1 LINNKKG
8 KIMNKKTQS
17 LGEVWALLRYK
28 EKENGLDHLS
38 LTERDIL
45 ESILYSFRDNKELSL
60 NTILKNNNHPRATF
74 FRSLKKLR
82 DTNYLIVSKEDKD
95 KRKSIIYLTKELK
108 A

>member
-1 LINNKKG
+1 
-8 KIMNKKTQS
+8 MNKKTQS
-17 LGEVWALLRYK
+17 LAEVWALLRYK
-28 EKENGLDHLS
+28 EKKNGLDHLS
-38 LTERDIL
+38 LTQRDVL
-45 ESILYSFRDNKELSL
+45 ESILYLLGNKKELSL

-82 DTNYLIVSKEDKD
+82 DNNYLIVSKEDKD

>member
-1 LINNKKG
+1 
-8 KIMNKKTQS
+8 MNKKKQS

-28 EKENGLDHLS
+28 EKENKLDHLS
-38 LTERDIL
+38 LIERDVL
-45 ESILYSFRDNKELSL
+45 EGILYSFGDNKELSL

-82 DTNYLIVSKEDKD
+82 DNNYLIVSKEDKD
-95 KRKSIIYLTKELK
+95 KRKSIIYLNKELK

>member
-1 LINNKKG
+1 
-8 KIMNKKTQS
+8 MNKKTQS
-17 LGEVWALLRYK
+17 LAEVWALLRYK
-28 EKENGLDHLS
+28 EKKNEIDHLS

-95 KRKSIIYLTKELK
+95 KRKSIIYLTKKLK

>member
-1 LINNKKG
+1 
-8 KIMNKKTQS
+8 MNKKTQS

-45 ESILYSFRDNKELSL
+45 ESILYSFGDNKELSL

-82 DTNYLIVSKEDKD
+82 NNNYINVSKEAED
-95 KRKSIIYLTKELK
+95 KRKTIIYLTKELK

>member
-1 LINNKKG
+1 
-8 KIMNKKTQS
+8 MNKKTQS

-28 EKENGLDHLS
+28 EKKNGLAHLS
-38 LTERDIL
+38 FTERDVL
-45 ESILYSFRDNKELSL
+45 ENILYSLGDNKELSL
-60 NTILKNNNHPRATF
+60 STILKNNNHPRATF

>member
-1 LINNKKG
+1 
-8 KIMNKKTQS
+8 MNKKTQS
-17 LGEVWALLRYK
+17 LGQVWALLRYK

-82 DTNYLIVSKEDKD
+82 DNNYLIVSKEDKD
-95 KRKSIIYLTKELK
+95 KRKSIIYLTKEFK

>member
-1 LINNKKG
+1 
-8 KIMNKKTQS
+8 MNKKTQS

-28 EKENGLDHLS
+28 EKKNGLDHLS
-38 LTERDIL
+38 LTERDVL
-45 ESILYSFRDNKELSL
+45 ENILYSLGDNKELSL
-60 NTILKNNNHPRATF
+60 STILKNNNHPRATF

-82 DTNYLIVSKEDKD
+82 DAHYLIISKEDKD

>member
-1 LINNKKG
+1 
-8 KIMNKKTQS
+8 MNKKKQS
-17 LGEVWALLRYK
+17 LGQVWALLRYK

-60 NTILKNNNHPRATF
+60 NTVLKNNNHPRATF

-82 DTNYLIVSKEDKD
+82 DNNYLIVSKEDKD

>member
-1 LINNKKG
+1 
-8 KIMNKKTQS
+8 M
-17 LGEVWALLRYK
+17 
-28 EKENGLDHLS
+28 
-38 LTERDIL
+38 
-45 ESILYSFRDNKELSL
+45 

-95 KRKSIIYLTKELK
+95 KRKSIIYLTNELK

>member
-1 LINNKKG
+1 
-8 KIMNKKTQS
+8 MNKKTQS
-17 LGEVWALLRYK
+17 LGELWALLRYK

-45 ESILYSFRDNKELSL
+45 ESILYSFGNKKKLSL
-60 NTILKNNNHPRATF
+60 NTILKNNNYPRATF

-82 DTNYLIVSKEDKD
+82 DAHYLIVSKEDKD

>member
-1 LINNKKG
+1 
-8 KIMNKKTQS
+8 MNKKTQS

-28 EKENGLDHLS
+28 EKKNGLDHLS

-95 KRKSIIYLTKELK
+95 KRKSIIYLTNELK

>member
-1 LINNKKG
+1 
-8 KIMNKKTQS
+8 MNKKKQS

-82 DTNYLIVSKEDKD
+82 DTNYLIVFKEDKD
-95 KRKSIIYLTKELK
+95 KRKSIIYLTNELK

>member
-1 LINNKKG
+1 
-8 KIMNKKTQS
+8 MNKKTQS

-82 DTNYLIVSKEDKD
+82 DNNYLIVSKEDKD
-95 KRKSIIYLTKELK
+95 KRKSIIYLTNELK

>member
-1 LINNKKG
+1 
-8 KIMNKKTQS
+8 MNKKIQS
-17 LGEVWALLRYK
+17 LAEVWALLRYK
-28 EKENGLDHLS
+28 EKKNGLDHLS

-82 DTNYLIVSKEDKD
+82 DTNYLIVFKEDKD

>member
-1 LINNKKG
+1 MKK
-8 KIMNKKTQS
+8 KMQS
-17 LGEVWALLRYK
+17 LAEVWALLRYK

-38 LTERDIL
+38 LTERDVL
-45 ESILYSFRDNKELSL
+45 ENIIYSLGNNKELSL

-82 DTNYLIVSKEDKD
+82 DTNYVKVSRENKD
-95 KRKSIIYLTKELK
+95 KRKSIIYLSKELN

>member
-1 LINNKKG
+1 
-8 KIMNKKTQS
+8 MNKKTQS

-95 KRKSIIYLTKELK
+95 KRKSMIHLTKELK

>member
-1 LINNKKG
+1 
-8 KIMNKKTQS
+8 MNKKTQS

-28 EKENGLDHLS
+28 EKKNGLDHLS

-82 DTNYLIVSKEDKD
+82 DDHYLIVSKEDKD

>member
-1 LINNKKG
+1 MK
-8 KIMNKKTQS
+8 KKTQS
-17 LGEVWALLRYK
+17 LEEIWALLRYK
-28 EKENGLDHLS
+28 ETKNGLDHLS

-45 ESILYSFRDNKELSL
+45 ESILYLFRNKKKLSL

>member
-1 LINNKKG
+1 
-8 KIMNKKTQS
+8 MNKKTQS

-28 EKENGLDHLS
+28 EKENKLDHLS
-38 LTERDIL
+38 LIERDIL
-45 ESILYSFRDNKELSL
+45 ESILYSFGDNKELSL
-60 NTILKNNNHPRATF
+60 NTISKNNNHPRATF

-95 KRKSIIYLTKELK
+95 KRKSIIYLTNELK

>member
-1 LINNKKG
+1 
-8 KIMNKKTQS
+8 MNKKTQS

-38 LTERDIL
+38 LTDRDIL

-95 KRKSIIYLTKELK
+95 KRKSIIYLTNELK

>member
-1 LINNKKG
+1 
-8 KIMNKKTQS
+8 MNKKTQS

-95 KRKSIIYLTKELK
+95 KRKSIIYLTNELK

>member
-1 LINNKKG
+1 
-8 KIMNKKTQS
+8 MNKKTQS
-17 LGEVWALLRYK
+17 LGQVWALLRYK

-82 DTNYLIVSKEDKD
+82 DNNYLIVSKEDKD
-95 KRKSIIYLTKELK
+95 KRKSIIYLTNELK